1 VKPRSG
7 VFLAAI
13 AVLVALS
20 IGIQIARDRR
30 YQPYEPD
37 TAMLWIQS
45 GPLMKRLALGY
56 DTLLSDIYWM
66 RSVVYYGGQRLRAD
80 GKRGY
85 ELLAPM
91 LDLVTT
97 LDPRFTV
104 AYRFGSIF
112 LTEAYPSG
120 PGRPDQS
127 IALLQKGIERD
138 PGKWEYM
145 HDIGFVYYWWLHDY
159 EQAAEWF
166 RRAEAAGGP
175 SWLGPLAANTLAAG
189 GSRDQSRALWRQ
201 IYETTDSDWI
211 KKTAERSFLQLDA
224 LDIVDALNAVAD
236 RFEAR
241 EGRRATTW
249 EELVRGER
257 LRGVPVDPTGVP
269 YELAPSTGRIGL
281 SPQSSLWPPP
291 REPGSA
297 GSPTSPPSP
306 PETPAP
312 PPPAGARS

>member
-1 VKPRSG
+1 MRPRTG
-7 VFLAAI
+7 PLLLLI
-13 AVLVALS
+13 AVLVAASVGL
-20 IGIQIARDRR
+20 QVVRDRD
-30 YQPYEPD
+30 YQPYEPE
-37 TAMLWIQS
+37 TAMLWIRS
-45 GPLMKRLALGY
+45 GPVMKHLALGY

-66 RSVVYYGGQRLRAD
+66 RSVVYYGGQRLQPD
-80 GKRGY
+80 GKQNY

-104 AYRFGSIF
+104 AYRFGAIF

-120 PGRPDQS
+120 PGRPDES
-127 IALLQKGIERD
+127 IALLRKGIEND
-138 PGKWEYM
+138 PGRWEYM

-159 EQAAEWF
+159 AQAAEWF
-166 RRAEAAGGP
+166 RRAESAGGP

-201 IYETTDSDWI
+201 IYETTDIDWI

-224 LDIVDALNAVAD
+224 LDVIDALNVVAD

-249 EELVRGER
+249 DELIRGEG
-257 LRGVPVDPTGVP
+257 LRGIPVDPTGTP
-269 YELAPSTGRIGL
+269 YELDPSSERIGL
-281 SPQSSLWPPP
+281 SQKSSLWPPP
-291 REPGSA
+291 REPGA
-297 GSPTSPPSP
+297 GGS
-306 PETPAP
+306 PAP
-312 PPPAGARS
+312 PPPSPDLPASPAAGARS

>member
-1 VKPRSG
+1 MKPRTAPL
-7 VFLAAI
+7 LALV
-13 AVLVALS
+13 AVLVGVMV
-20 IGIQIARDRR
+20 GIQVVRDRS
-30 YQPYEPD
+30 YQPYEPE
-37 TAMLWIQS
+37 TALLWIRS
-45 GPLMKRLALGY
+45 GPAMKRLALGY
-56 DTLLSDIYWM
+56 DSLLSDIYWM
-66 RSVVYYGGQRLRAD
+66 RSVVYYGGQRLQEGD
-80 GKRGY
+80 KQNY

-104 AYRFGSIF
+104 AYRFGAIF

-120 PGRPDQS
+120 PGRPDES
-127 IALLQKGIERD
+127 IALLQKGIEHD

-166 RRAEAAGGP
+166 RRAESAGGP

-211 KKTAERSFLQLDA
+211 RKTAERSFLQLDA
-224 LDIVDALNAVAD
+224 LDRIDALNAIAD

-249 EELVRGER
+249 EELVRGEG
-257 LRGVPVDPTGVP
+257 LRGTPVDPTGVP
-269 YELAPSTGRIGL
+269 FELDPSTGRVSL
-281 SPQSSLWPPP
+281 SQKSSLWPPP
-291 REPGSA
+291 REPAA
-297 GSPTSPPSP
+297 GRSPTPPASAP
-306 PETPAP
+306 GTPASV
-312 PPPAGARS
+312 RS

>member
-1 VKPRSG
+1 MKPRSG
-7 VFLAAI
+7 VLLAAI
-13 AVLVALS
+13 AVLVVAS

-30 YQPYEPD
+30 YQPYEPE

-56 DTLLSDIYWM
+56 DTLLSDVYWM
-66 RSVVYYGGQRLRAD
+66 RSVVYYGGQRLQENGRQ
-80 GKRGY
+80 GY

-159 EQAAEWF
+159 EKAAEWF
-166 RRAEAAGGP
+166 RRAEAVGGP

-201 IYETTDSDWI
+201 IYESTDSDWI
-211 KKTAERSFLQLDA
+211 KQTAERSFLQLDA
-224 LDIVDALNAVAD
+224 LDAIDALNQIAARFAD
-236 RFEAR
+236 R
-241 EGRRATTW
+241 EGRPATTW
-249 EELVRGER
+249 EELASAER
-257 LRGVPVDPTGVP
+257 LRGVPLDPSGTP
-269 YELAPSTGRIGL
+269 YEIDAATGRIGL
-281 SPQSSLWPPP
+281 SRESSLWPLP
-291 REPGSA
+291 REPGPASA
-297 GSPTSPPSP
+297 P
-306 PETPAP
+306 PAP
-312 PPPAGARS
+312 PAEPSAPASAPAGARS